1 MIIFDL
7 MIVILL
13 IISITLL
20 SGVKIMI
27 NDKYFQFIFL
37 VFLNCIQLLNLIKG
51 YKLGEIGIITM
62 IAISILFLLLFIWGY
77 KRNTY
82 IYSIHN
88 VKEKDILNIIK
99 KYLERKNI
107 KYELSN
113 FAKKGYESK
122 HNLVYWN
129 NQNYYGFGLGA
140 SGYIKNIRYENTRSL
155 NKYLKGNYL
164 LEKQKLSLNE
174 KIQNE
179 FILGFRKIKGI
190 NKNDF
195 FNKYKIDIKKI
206 KQVNL
211 LLNQNLL
218 LENNTNIYINP
229 KYLYTSNEI
238 LINFIDFS
246 LHKH

>member
-1 MIIFDL
+1 MSSEL
-7 MIVILL
+7 
-13 IISITLL
+13 
-20 SGVKIMI
+20 
-27 NDKYFQFIFL
+27 Y
-37 VFLNCIQLLNLIKG
+37 NLITETLTK
-51 YKLGEIGIITM
+51 
-62 IAISILFLLLFIWGY
+62 
-77 KRNTY
+77 
-82 IYSIHN
+82 HN
-88 VKEKDILNIIK
+88 
-99 KYLERKNI
+99 YI

-140 SGYIKNIRYENTRSL
+140 SGYIKSIRYENTRSL

-238 LINFIDFS
+238 LLNFIDFS

>member
-1 MIIFDL
+1 MKYNIIIALILVNITNLILKNIINKRGEIMIIFDL

-37 VFLNCIQLLNLIKG
+37 VFLTCIQILNLIKG
-51 YKLGEIGIITM
+51 YKLGEIGITTM

-77 KRNTY
+77 RRNTY

-113 FAKKGYESK
+113 EE
-122 HNLVYWN
+122 
-129 NQNYYGFGLGA
+129 
-140 SGYIKNIRYENTRSL
+140 I
-155 NKYLKGNYL
+155 YL
-164 LEKQKLSLNE
+164 LDIDKSIYFSSLM
-174 KIQNE
+174 KITLDCRE
-179 FILGFRKIKGI
+179 IK
-190 NKNDF
+190 
-195 FNKYKIDIKKI
+195 
-206 KQVNL
+206 
-211 LLNQNLL
+211 
-218 LENNTNIYINP
+218 
-229 KYLYTSNEI
+229 I
-238 LINFIDFS
+238 LIFIMNY
-246 LHKH
+246 

>member
-37 VFLNCIQLLNLIKG
+37 VFLTCIQLLNLIKG

-77 KRNTY
+77 RRNTY

-107 KYELSN
+107 KYEVSN
-113 FAKKGYESK
+113 EEIYLLDIDKSIYFSSLMKITLDCRE
-122 HNLVYWN
+122 
-129 NQNYYGFGLGA
+129 
-140 SGYIKNIRYENTRSL
+140 IKNTNFYNELLDEIKVEIKEIKQRYFSIEGAFHLFFTLFFFWIRLT
-155 NKYLKGNYL
+155 
-164 LEKQKLSLNE
+164 
-174 KIQNE
+174 
-179 FILGFRKIKGI
+179 
-190 NKNDF
+190 F
-195 FNKYKIDIKKI
+195 FNI
-206 KQVNL
+206 
-211 LLNQNLL
+211 
-218 LENNTNIYINP
+218 
-229 KYLYTSNEI
+229 
-238 LINFIDFS
+238 
-246 LHKH
+246 

>member
-1 MIIFDL
+1 MKYNIIIALILVNITNLILKNIINKRGEIMIIFDL

-37 VFLNCIQLLNLIKG
+37 VFLTCIQLLNLIKG

-113 FAKKGYESK
+113 EEIYLIDIDKSIYFSSLMKITLDCRE
-122 HNLVYWN
+122 
-129 NQNYYGFGLGA
+129 
-140 SGYIKNIRYENTRSL
+140 IKNTNFYNELLDEIKVEIKEIKQRYFSIEGAFHLFFTLFFFWIRLT
-155 NKYLKGNYL
+155 
-164 LEKQKLSLNE
+164 
-174 KIQNE
+174 
-179 FILGFRKIKGI
+179 
-190 NKNDF
+190 F
-195 FNKYKIDIKKI
+195 FNI
-206 KQVNL
+206 
-211 LLNQNLL
+211 
-218 LENNTNIYINP
+218 
-229 KYLYTSNEI
+229 
-238 LINFIDFS
+238 
-246 LHKH
+246 